1 MLNRL
6 LSTASV
12 CALIAAAL
20 AFAPAPARAANDEIK
35 SYYKEQHRD
44 ALQRRTLNQREKRSR
59 RQRRTRKVA
68 PANLPPSGAANA
80 GKHRQAQLVY
90 RQLRLERGMS
100 HSAAVDAVRIAGY
113 PTSRIKAIRR

>member
-1 MLNRL
+1 M
-6 LSTASV
+6 STASV